1 MLAGAFATAI
11 SLMCLA
17 WTREIVH
24 GFLGFFG
31 ADPESH
37 AVKICTQL
45 FAIVWVYILDF
56 SINTGE
62 ICEPRFLLDAADI
75 L

>member
-1 MLAGAFATAI
+1 MLAGSFATAI
-11 SLMCLA
+11 SLLCLS
-17 WTREIVH
+17 WTREIVQ

-37 AVKICTQL
+37 GVNICTQL

-62 ICEPRFLLDAADI
+62 ICEPRLLLHAANI